1 MVFDPNDSGLDG
13 QPHDMTSPVKRGI
26 AEVRDI
32 LTVQGI
38 NQDLIRV
45 AAYPIEEVTTQAVE
59 DFLNGTGTLLHLWDQ
74 EEAMALTK
82 SVYHPQNDGKSVHA
96 TEVFAMAAIG
106 SCCDGETGRS
116 FSRERFLEFFLY
128 LLSSTSTISELRY
141 MRLFVCLAIIRF
153 ANNVESARNLMLAA
167 LNIGRQQ
174 FLSSSFLNNTTEDE
188 LRYWWNVFRSILF
201 LESWFAY
208 NTNHESRVTHEDLAL
223 YHAPPSQA
231 ESGPAVFQ
239 ERVRELGQ
247 LGAYIAFDLK
257 TTAQTKAE
265 QARNH
270 LDSLNKWHRTLPPPM
285 QLSQLNLGSPFTM
298 SLTMKRSLLRI
309 HILFLGVFIEPYRK
323 CLVDL
328 GNFRLGNASVEFD
341 NLEDLE
347 HLEEQ
352 CVLAARQ
359 SARVASLLQIDNLVR
374 AYCWISMCVS
384 PQEES

>member
-1 MVFDPNDSGLDG
+1 VPLADIEKAVERRWRELPQEERVNRWERPAFLRLVNYQKDLERYKQTENYRTYQTYLEAFKQRRHSPEIRILPDSNAPFTFETAPSAPLPVLPEQEDLDGCQQMVFDPNDSGLDG

-201 LESWFAY
+201 LERSAY
-208 NTNHESRVTHEDLAL
+208 SMSVPLAWSL
-223 YHAPPSQA
+223 I
-231 ESGPAVFQ
+231 
-239 ERVRELGQ
+239 
-247 LGAYIAFDLK
+247 YIK
-257 TTAQTKAE
+257 
-265 QARNH
+265 
-270 LDSLNKWHRTLPPPM
+270 
-285 QLSQLNLGSPFTM
+285 
-298 SLTMKRSLLRI
+298 
-309 HILFLGVFIEPYRK
+309 
-323 CLVDL
+323 LV
-328 GNFRLGNASVEFD
+328 
-341 NLEDLE
+341 
-347 HLEEQ
+347 
-352 CVLAARQ
+352 C
-359 SARVASLLQIDNLVR
+359 I
-374 AYCWISMCVS
+374 
-384 PQEES
+384 